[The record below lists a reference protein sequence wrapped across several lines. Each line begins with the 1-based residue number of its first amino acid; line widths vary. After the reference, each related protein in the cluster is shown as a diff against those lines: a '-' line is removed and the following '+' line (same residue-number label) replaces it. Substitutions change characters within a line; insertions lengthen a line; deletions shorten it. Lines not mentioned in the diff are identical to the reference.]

1 MMKPEDVSRIKSMLL
16 YPDEDRQKALFELG
30 TWVVMTCRL
39 FGAELSTAYKVAAA
53 FVEGLENSYRKTDD
67 IEKGN

>member
-1 MMKPEDVSRIKSMLL
+1 MIKPKDINRLKQMLL
-16 YPDEDRQKALFELG
+16 YPDEERQKALYELG
-30 TWVVMTCRL
+30 TWVVSTCLL
-39 FGAELSTAYKVAAA
+39 FGAELSTAYKVAAI